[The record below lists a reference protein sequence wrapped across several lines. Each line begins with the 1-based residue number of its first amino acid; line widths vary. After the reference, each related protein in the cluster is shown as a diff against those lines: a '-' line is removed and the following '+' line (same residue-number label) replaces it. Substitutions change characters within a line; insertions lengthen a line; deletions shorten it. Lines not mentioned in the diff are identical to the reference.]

1 MLVDVVQTLCS
12 SHRAKRTDPRRHRSL
27 LHHLAGERLVLDDEV
42 PFDQVWRFVTD
53 IPVEGE
59 SWITPFLAVE
69 TPRVPMGEVK
79 TELLTVIHLHQSVA
93 VWTLIEVSDP

>member
-1 MLVDVVQTLCS
+1 M
-12 SHRAKRTDPRRHRSL
+12 

-69 TPRVPMGEVK
+69 TPRVPTGEVK